1 MKMIARRSVQ
11 SVVALA
17 LVAGAMS
24 LAGCQS
30 AGKGGSMGLA
40 NSRCPMMPNC
50 GTKPSVAN
58 SVDYKGQKV
67 GFCCGGCIGEWNQLS
82 DSEKHAKLA
91 AVK

>member
-1 MKMIARRSVQ
+1 METPMKKIARRSL
-11 SVVALA
+11 VVALI
-17 LVAGAMS
+17 AGAMS

-30 AGKGGSMGLA
+30 ASKGGSMGLV

-82 DSEKHAKLA
+82 DSERDAKLA